1 METDSNCLI
10 VALLSVNFNNSY
22 YFYCK
27 EQMFNV
33 GLDDLK
39 KFKLIE
45 TNFWGISAIKVSKPY
60 IQYTKNKVFR
70 EIKNYVGSVIQ

>member
-1 METDSNCLI
+1 METESNSMSNCLI

-27 EQMFNV
+27 EQMFRV

-39 KFKLIE
+39 KVELIE
-45 TNFWGISAIKVSKPY
+45 TTFCPLSVIKVSKPY
-60 IQYTKNKVFR
+60 INK
-70 EIKNYVGSVIQ
+70 K